1 MKKRPIR
8 TALRELLRLPA
19 VLKAVRE
26 TTGSQA
32 PITLPMW
39 FIQKVLGVNR
49 EAYWPMHFTSRVGC
63 AHNILV
69 GIASAPGWSPG
80 CYIQGLGKIRIGDY
94 SMLAANV
101 GIISANHD
109 PEDHSKHILGE
120 VNIGRYCWI
129 GLGAVILP
137 NVTLG
142 DFTVV
147 GANSV
152 VTKSFPEGYCIVA
165 GNPAKQIRKLAPEK
179 CIAYREPHE
188 YNGYIT
194 VSEFPIY
201 RYEKLKV

>member
-1 MKKRPIR
+1 MSKGVILP
-8 TALRELLRLPA
+8 ALRELRHLPA
-19 VLKAVRE
+19 VLRAIKE
-26 TTGSQA
+26 TKGSQA
-32 PITLPMW
+32 PVTLPTW

-63 AHNILV
+63 AQNILA

-101 GIISANHD
+101 GIISSNHD

-152 VTKSFPEGYCIVA
+152 VTKSFPDGHCIIG
-165 GNPAKQIRKLAPEK
+165 GNPAKLIRELSPEK
-179 CIAYREPHE
+179 CVAYREEHE
-188 YNGYIT
+188 YNGY
-194 VSEFPIY
+194 VPASEFPIF
-201 RYEKLKV
+201 RYENLKV